1 LDGTRKTPPGR
12 EARNLSRRDGI
23 RAGSVSGP
31 WRSVPKA
38 EDAAG
43 ASPEPQRP
51 PATAARPP
59 LEWTG
64 RGNATGQPEPEASFE
79 TTPAQRPEPEPR
91 AALPGADHR
100 DAVPL
105 RGTRGLAGWIV
116 FGLGV
121 AAALVAAA
129 VFLRPDP
136 VVPVAEPAA
145 DAAAVPQ
152 AEAEDVAET
161 APVPPVP
168 EAEVETGVV
177 RLRVG
182 PDAEPAEV
190 TRITEALEGAGVGP
204 IRVETLPFAI
214 TQSRV
219 GYYRPEDEAAAN
231 ALAELAGP
239 LIGPGEVGLRNY
251 GDLLADTEPGRLD
264 LWLGE

>member
-1 LDGTRKTPPGR
+1 MP
-12 EARNLSRRDGI
+12 EA
-23 RAGSVSGP
+23 
-31 WRSVPKA
+31 K
-38 EDAAG
+38 DAAG

-51 PATAARPP
+51 PATTSQPP

-64 RGNATGQPEPEASFE
+64 RGEAAGRQEPDTLAEATPNHRPDPELRVPVH
-79 TTPAQRPEPEPR
+79 
-91 AALPGADHR
+91 GADHR

-105 RGTRGLAGWIV
+105 RGTRGLAAWIV

-129 VFLRPDP
+129 VLLRPDP

-145 DAAAVPQ
+145 VPQ
-152 AEAEDVAET
+152 AEADAVTET
-161 APVPPVP
+161 APVSPVP
-168 EAEVETGVV
+168 ETETGIV

-182 PDAEPAEV
+182 PDADPVEI
-190 TRITEALEGAGVGP
+190 TRITEALKASGVGP

-219 GYYRPEDEAAAN
+219 GYYRPEDETAAD

-239 LIGPGEVGLRNY
+239 LIGNGEVGLRDY

-264 LWLGE
+264 LWLGD

>member
-1 LDGTRKTPPGR
+1 MDGTRKTPPGR

-31 WRSVPKA
+31 WRSVPKSD
-38 EDAAG
+38 DAPRQTA
-43 ASPEPQRP
+43 EPQRP
-51 PATAARPP
+51 PVATPRPP

-64 RGNATGQPEPEASFE
+64 RGPASG
-79 TTPAQRPEPEPR
+79 EPEPVPDPAGR
-91 AALPGADHR
+91 AEPVAHEPPPVDDQTHR
-100 DAVPL
+100 EAVPL

-129 VFLRPDP
+129 VYLGPDT
-136 VVPVAEPAA
+136 VAPVAEPAA
-145 DAAAVPQ
+145 GPPTISEAPADAAM
-152 AEAEDVAET
+152 EAGPVD
-161 APVPPVP
+161 PVPAV
-168 EAEVETGVV
+168 EAGLV

-182 PDAEPAEV
+182 PDADPSEI
-190 TRITEALEGAGVGP
+190 TRIRGALEAEGVGP

-219 GYYRPEDEAAAN
+219 GYYRPEDEIAAS

-239 LIGPGEVGLRNY
+239 LIGAGDVGLRDY

>member
-1 LDGTRKTPPGR
+1 MDGTRKTPPGR

-31 WRSVPKA
+31 WRSVPKTDDA
-38 EDAAG
+38 PRDAA
-43 ASPEPQRP
+43 EPQRP
-51 PATAARPP
+51 PAAPSRPP

-64 RGNATGQPEPEASFE
+64 RGPETGQQGSETAPVDRSEPAV
-79 TTPAQRPEPEPR
+79 REPP
-91 AALPGADHR
+91 PVDDHSHR
-100 DAVPL
+100 EAVPL

-116 FGLGV
+116 FGLGI

-129 VFLRPDP
+129 VYLGPDAIA
-136 VVPVAEPAA
+136 PVAEEPVAESPTISEPAA
-145 DAAAVPQ
+145 DPVT
-152 AEAEDVAET
+152 EA
-161 APVPPVP
+161 APVDPVP
-168 EAEVETGVV
+168 ADEAGLV

-182 PDAEPAEV
+182 PDADPAEV
-190 TRITEALEGAGVGP
+190 ARLTEALEAEGVGP

-219 GYYRPEDEAAAN
+219 GYYRPQDEIAAR

-239 LIGPGEVGLRNY
+239 LIGAGDVGLRDY

>member
-1 LDGTRKTPPGR
+1 MDGTRKTPPGR

-31 WRSVPKA
+31 WRSVPKS
-38 EDAAG
+38 EDAPREA
-43 ASPEPQRP
+43 AEPQRP
-51 PATAARPP
+51 PVAPSRSP

-64 RGNATGQPEPEASFE
+64 RGPATARPEPEAA
-79 TTPAQRPEPEPR
+79 PPDHAEPPPREP
-91 AALPGADHR
+91 LPGDDQSHR
-100 DAVPL
+100 EAVPL

-116 FGLGV
+116 FGLGI

-129 VFLRPDP
+129 VYLGPDA
-136 VVPVAEPAA
+136 VAPVAEEPAA
-145 DAAAVPQ
+145 ESPTISEPASDTVQEGAPVDPVPA
-152 AEAEDVAET
+152 AEA
-161 APVPPVP
+161 
-168 EAEVETGVV
+168 GLV

-182 PDAEPAEV
+182 PDADPAEIA
-190 TRITEALEGAGVGP
+190 RITEALEAEGVGP

-219 GYYRPEDEAAAN
+219 GYYRPQDEAAAS
-231 ALAELAGP
+231 ALAKIAGP
-239 LIGPGEVGLRNY
+239 LIDAGDVGLRDY